1 MAAMDDDARFMKAAL
16 AEARRA
22 AAEDEVPVGAV
33 LVKDGAI
40 VARDRNRRERLHD
53 PTAHAE
59 MLAITSAAAEL
70 ETWRL
75 EGCTLYVTLEPC
87 AMCAGAVVLARVPR
101 VVYGA
106 TDPKAGA
113 AGSVLEVLRHPKLNH
128 RAEVTGGVL
137 AEECGA
143 VLAEFF
149 AGKRAAAPD
158 GAAASRPPAQFLAGA
173 AGTAKTSRPTSPRD
187 HESRPRGAF
196 FLKTEI
202 AEG

>member
-149 AGKRAAAPD
+149 AGKRAAAR
-158 GAAASRPPAQFLAGA
+158 GRA
-173 AGTAKTSRPTSPRD
+173 AGD
-187 HESRPRGAF
+187 DGE
-196 FLKTEI
+196 
-202 AEG
+202 